1 MAKKKRDPE
10 RKKRSLLSSLF
21 EPADAPETDGL
32 FDEPAPEDD
41 AELVHLF
48 DDDDVEYSDEQ
59 DEAVLSDLTWNDGEH
74 VVEDVSSLTRQAD
87 AARRKRRAD
96 RDEPQE
102 DRPAARRKKGRRRQ
116 HAAAAGSPHSVTL
129 QHPAVEG
136 EPLLHAAAP
145 GIGPRLLR
153 ARQKRRG
160 REYGGCGGDGEGAGK
175 GLFRHISSVPA
186 ARKC

>member
-102 DRPAARRKKGRRRQ
+102 DRPAARRKKGKRRQ
-116 HAAAAGSPHSVTL
+116 HAAAAGSPHRVARL
-129 QHPAVEG
+129 HPAG
-136 EPLLHAAAP
+136 RGRAAP
-145 GIGPRLLR
+145 AGRAPAGRARARRAGAGPHRRHGRRRIPHPLRRAGARCGTGPRSDR
-153 ARQKRRG
+153 AG
-160 REYGGCGGDGEGAGK
+160 
-175 GLFRHISSVPA
+175 I
-186 ARKC
+186 